1 MAHPLLSI
9 IIAAAVVLGLLAC
22 QPGGERVA
30 DGETVYVGAHQL
42 VLLGELSPEAEVVA
56 RVHHGD
62 ELRILERR
70 RRFARVRTADGLEG
84 WVDGHAL
91 LSTEQMGRLRRLSLQ
106 AAALPSH
113 GAATVFSALNV
124 HTTPHRQAPSFFQLQ
139 EGDRV
144 EVVAQRIEPR
154 TPYRPEADGS
164 DLLPPPLWRLPP
176 DWTPPA
182 EGADEWALVR
192 IPDGRAGWVLAPRLV
207 MAIPDEV
214 AQYAEGHRITSYFA
228 LGAAHDQEQARHHWL
243 WTTVAGKLRPYDFDS
258 FRVFVWNARRRRYET
273 AHIERNLTGYFPVEV
288 RAGAAGRPAGEPT
301 RFSVLVR
308 ERDGRLWRRTYTFAG
323 YRVRLEQRTPWDPPA
338 DEWAPLVVEPTANL
352 PPGAGRRPEIRR
364 RIESWLE

>member
-1 MAHPLLSI
+1 MAHALLST
-9 IIAAAVVLGLLAC
+9 IIAAAALGLLSC
-22 QPGGERVA
+22 RFGEDRA
-30 DGETVYVGAHQL
+30 PAAEAVYAGSHELA
-42 VLLGELSPEAEVVA
+42 LLGELSPEAEIVA

-62 ELRILERR
+62 KLRILERR
-70 RRFARVRTADGLEG
+70 RRFVRVRSADGHEG

-91 LSTEQMGRLRRLSLQ
+91 LSAEQMSRLRRLSLE
-106 AAALPSH
+106 AASMPSH

-124 HTTPHRQAPSFFQLQ
+124 HATPHRQAPSFFQLQ

-154 TPYRPEADGS
+154 TPYRPEADDS
-164 DLLPPPLWRLPP
+164 DLLGQPPWRLPP
-176 DWTPPA
+176 DWTPPP

-228 LGAAHDQEQARHHWL
+228 LGAVRDQEQMRHHWL
-243 WTTVAGKLRPYDFDS
+243 WTTVAGRLRPYDFDS

-288 RAGAAGRPAGEPT
+288 RPGAAGRAGGEPT
-301 RFSVLVR
+301 RFSLLLR
-308 ERDGRLWRRTYTFAG
+308 ERDGRLWRRTYAFAG
-323 YRVRLEQRTPWDPPA
+323 HRVRLEQRRPWDPPL
-338 DEWAPLVVEPTANL
+338 DHGAPLVVEPTANV
-352 PPGAGRRPEIRR
+352 PPDGEGQRPEIRR
-364 RIESWLE
+364 RIRSWFE